1 VSLVLAASLLESARL
16 RAWGGLL
23 AALGGALLGSFARV
37 QRTAR
42 QPLLEP
48 AIVRQ
53 PRLRAGAGVAF
64 VNTATTSSAI
74 TLATLYLQDT
84 RHVSP
89 AATGLML
96 LPFSLCVVLGAGAAG
111 RWFGTGDPALTMA
124 IGLGLIAAGDGALLL
139 PGSDMLLPACAGLS
153 GLGIGLSSVGAN
165 TVGTDVPEEHRGAA
179 AGILNTAAQL
189 GTALGVSAAVLIA
202 GATARADL
210 PLRGAP
216 LSWAL
221 AAALAAGAAVV
232 ALRRPRVRFPTV
244 ARNERPSS
252 Q

>member
-1 VSLVLAASLLESARL
+1 M
-16 RAWGGLL
+16 
-23 AALGGALLGSFARV
+23 
-37 QRTAR
+37 
-42 QPLLEP
+42 
-48 AIVRQ
+48 
-53 PRLRAGAGVAF
+53 RAGAGAAF

-89 AATGLML
+89 AVTGLML

-111 RWFGTGDPALTMA
+111 RWFGARDPALTLA
-124 IGLGLIAAGDGALLL
+124 TGLGLIAAGDAALLL
-139 PGSDMLLPACAGLS
+139 PGLDVLLPACAGLS
-153 GLGIGLSSVGAN
+153 GLGIGLSSVAAN
-165 TVGTDVPEEHRGAA
+165 TLGTDVPEQHRGAA
-179 AGILNTAAQL
+179 AGIVNTAAQL

-202 GATARADL
+202 AATARSGL

-221 AAALAAGAAVV
+221 AAALAAGAALVG
-232 ALRRPRVRFPTV
+232 LRRPREGTRVRFPTV
-244 ARNERPSS
+244 ARDEGMSS